1 MSVLS
6 FVKFPTPLGK
16 KKRREIS
23 QRLWQVRRDYV
34 RLCDSLRRNSVQ
46 RKGTGN
52 QQQTRRQ
59 LLQEDSTLSTE
70 PPSDDDHNSVRPELL
85 RFKWLARM
93 CDMRFGNLGGAGLP
107 VASARPGDGWR
118 PRTCHIDGSGV
129 PERPRITD
137 QRPPN

>member
-1 MSVLS
+1 MEW
-6 FVKFPTPLGK
+6 KEGTAPCMY
-16 KKRREIS
+16 E
-23 QRLWQVRRDYV
+23 YV
-34 RLCDSLRRNSVQ
+34 RSNSNKIPQ
-46 RKGTGN
+46 KWTGTPFKEKGPEIN
-52 QQQTRRQ
+52 NKQQTRRQ
-59 LLQEDSTLSTE
+59 LLQEYCTLSTE
-70 PPSDDDHNSVRPELL
+70 PPSDDDHNIVRPELL

-137 QRPPN
+137 QRPRN